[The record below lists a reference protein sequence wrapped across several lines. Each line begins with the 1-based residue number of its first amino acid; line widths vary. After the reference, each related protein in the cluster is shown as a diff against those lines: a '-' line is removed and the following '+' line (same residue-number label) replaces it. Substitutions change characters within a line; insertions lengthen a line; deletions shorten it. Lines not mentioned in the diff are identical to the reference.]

1 MTIRITG
8 DGPKITAT
16 GSGSTVLVE
25 ISTGQ
30 HDPGSFSG
38 VHNDLTGRSTTG
50 AHVGTAV
57 SIDPSGFAGNL
68 DESIT
73 NAQLLAAAV
82 DDLTTG
88 GGGGGGGVA
97 LGETSTTAYRGDRG
111 KTAYDHSQ
119 VTTGNPHGTTAADIG
134 AAATSHTHTG
144 TQVTVDAS
152 GFNGNLTTSDDT
164 VQEIAQKLDDLTIPA
179 AGIADPGGANDDFLQ
194 RKAGAWS
201 ARTIAQ
207 VKTDLGVGSPL
218 AAQPRTSGVYYTLA
232 GSEGA
237 SANAMPSAAGQLRAH
252 PVWLPAGAYNR
263 IGIFTTVAAAST
275 VRLGVY
281 PNNAATMV
289 PDGQTLLFDG
299 GTVNTNATAGLL
311 EITVSFT
318 IPADGVYWLASLCDA
333 YTATPTGIGWQGTVG
348 ATPNLPWHGNQA
360 YGSPGG
366 RGSWARTL
374 NSVTTGAMP
383 ATFPTASG
391 TDTRVQQIV
400 VRAT

>member
-1 MTIRITG
+1 MATRTITVGLPPGVVTEDDLAEVATTG
-8 DGPKITAT
+8 DYADLSGKPTIPATAADVGAVAPGDLAEVATT
-16 GSGSTVLVE
+16 G
-25 ISTGQ
+25 
-30 HDPGSFSG
+30 DY
-38 VHNDLTGRSTTG
+38 NDLS
-50 AHVGTAV
+50 
-57 SIDPSGFAGNL
+57 NL
-68 DESIT
+68 PTIPDS
-73 NAQLLAAAV
+73 A
-82 DDLTTG
+82 D
-88 GGGGGGGVA
+88 
-97 LGETSTTAYRGDRG
+97 
-111 KTAYDHSQ
+111 
-119 VTTGNPHGTTAADIG
+119 DIG

-289 PDGQTLLFDG
+289 PDGQTLLFAG

-366 RGSWARTL
+366 RGFWGRTL

-391 TDTRVQQIV
+391 TDTRIQQIV

>member
-1 MTIRITG
+1 MTWSTSVTRMVWRAAVDPTITWTVRTTTGG
-8 DGPKITAT
+8 DGGGASLSNATPQPAGTAT
-16 GSGSTVLVE
+16 AG
-25 ISTGQ
+25 
-30 HDPGSFSG
+30 
-38 VHNDLTGRSTTG
+38 
-50 AHVGTAV
+50 VGTAASRDDHRHAMPTASDV
-57 SIDPSGFAGNL
+57 G
-68 DESIT
+68 
-73 NAQLLAAAV
+73 AQPVDSDLTAIAALSTTSYGRAFLALVDAAAARTALGLGTAAAAATG
-82 DDLTTG
+82 DFQAADADLTTIAG
-88 GGGGGGGVA
+88 
-97 LGETSTTAYRGDRG
+97 LTANTDSFIQ
-111 KTAYDHSQ
+111 A
-119 VTTGNPHGTTAADIG
+119 
-134 AAATSHTHTG
+134 
-144 TQVTVDAS
+144 
-152 GFNGNLTTSDDT
+152 
-164 VQEIAQKLDDLTIPA
+164 
-179 AGIADPGGANDDFLQ
+179 
-194 RKAGAWS
+194 KAGAWS

-366 RGSWARTL
+366 RGFWARTL

-391 TDTRVQQIV
+391 ADTRIQQIV